1 MASASRQHSL
11 TDIIAVAYSSNIDH
25 IGKDGNMF
33 KFDEKELRLVC
44 AVLDV
49 INLGASPDH
58 IVNMVNRELEPG
70 TATYLSTSGWV
81 AHTWIMEGEIGI
93 TRVKVSLTPYT
104 VACYLDAING
114 SGLVTSYVGDPEA
127 A

>member
-1 MASASRQHSL
+1 
-11 TDIIAVAYSSNIDH
+11 
-25 IGKDGNMF
+25 MF

-44 AVLDV
+44 EVLNV
-49 INLGASPDH
+49 INRGATPGH
-58 IVNMVNRELEPG
+58 IVNMVNKKLEPG

-81 AHTWIMEGEIGI
+81 AHTWIMDGEIGV

-114 SGLVTSYVGDPEA
+114 SGLVKSFNAEIA